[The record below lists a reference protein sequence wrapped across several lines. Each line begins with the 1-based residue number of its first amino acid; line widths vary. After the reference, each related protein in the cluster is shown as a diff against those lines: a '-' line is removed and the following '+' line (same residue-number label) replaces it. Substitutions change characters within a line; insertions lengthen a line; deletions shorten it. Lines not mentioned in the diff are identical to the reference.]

1 MSSSLIM
8 LGLSDSPTL
17 INRSQPSPSCNI
29 HFEYRR
35 TLSNMFEIMNIS
47 KRSRTLSNYESMLGT
62 FGLTNLF
69 EIIKKVLT
77 LFYVLLLEWLMHKCL
92 SL

>member
-1 MSSSLIM
+1 
-8 LGLSDSPTL
+8 
-17 INRSQPSPSCNI
+17 
-29 HFEYRR
+29 
-35 TLSNMFEIMNIS
+35 MFEIMNIS
-47 KRSRTLSNYESMLGT
+47 KRSLTLSNFTHISSHESMLGT

-69 EIIKKVLT
+69 EITKKSLT